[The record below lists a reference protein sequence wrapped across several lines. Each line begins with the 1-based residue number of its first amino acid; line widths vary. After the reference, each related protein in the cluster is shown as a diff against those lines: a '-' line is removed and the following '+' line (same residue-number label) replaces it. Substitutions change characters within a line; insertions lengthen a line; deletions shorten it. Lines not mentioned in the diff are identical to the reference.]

1 MRTYIWIPI
10 LVWLAV
16 TKEAVTCTCQKV
28 ERADCCCPHPDCG
41 SIYRSGVHQ
50 SGVYWLRPYDNKGGF
65 WAYCDMLTDGG
76 GWTVFQRRKDGS
88 VDFYRGWEEYKEGFG
103 YPNSEH
109 WLGNE
114 FLHRLTGQRLYALRV
129 DLRDGNGTEA
139 YSKSSLFKISDEAEK
154 YKLTLGDYSGT
165 AGGPMTGNGKPFTTK
180 DRDNDDHAGNCATM
194 YKGAWWYTKCHA
206 TNLNGRYYNGPH
218 DSYADGVNY
227 QQFRG
232 YHYSLPFTEMKIR
245 PVDF

>member
-28 ERADCCCPHPDCG
+28 ERA
-41 SIYRSGVHQ
+41 
-50 SGVYWLRPYDNKGGF
+50 
-65 WAYCDMLTDGG
+65 
-76 GWTVFQRRKDGS
+76 
-88 VDFYRGWEEYKEGFG
+88 
-103 YPNSEH
+103 
-109 WLGNE
+109 GNE

-165 AGGPMTGNGKPFTTK
+165 AGGPMTACQLNVNTMWRLRIT
-180 DRDNDDHAGNCATM
+180 AT
-194 YKGAWWYTKCHA
+194 
-206 TNLNGRYYNGPH
+206 
-218 DSYADGVNY
+218 
-227 QQFRG
+227 RG
-232 YHYSLPFTEMKIR
+232 EDIS
-245 PVDF
+245 